1 MRNHEE
7 KATSQVESL
16 PYIAAQIADAPE
28 QDPGSN
34 PTGAQ
39 RFSLEPD
46 KRETRLRGD
55 HAETTNRSATMIQP
69 NVIAL

>member
-28 QDPGSN
+28 QDPGAD
-34 PTGAQ
+34 PTGACG
-39 RFSLEPD
+39 FLLSL
-46 KRETRLRGD
+46 TNAA
-55 HAETTNRSATMIQP
+55 HVCAEIMLKQTTGARR
-69 NVIAL
+69 